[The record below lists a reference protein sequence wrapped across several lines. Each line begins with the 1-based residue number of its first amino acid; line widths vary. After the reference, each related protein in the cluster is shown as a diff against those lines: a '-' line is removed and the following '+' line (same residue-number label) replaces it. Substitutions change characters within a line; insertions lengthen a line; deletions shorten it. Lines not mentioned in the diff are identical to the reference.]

1 MVGLHPFHMAGEKY
15 IAAVRDAVGAVPLL
29 IPVLEQPI
37 RSHDLLAL
45 ADGLLFPGSPSN
57 VSPRRYAGAD
67 PREGVQLDEARD
79 ATALPLIE
87 GAVSAGVPTL
97 CICRGFQELNVALGG
112 TLHQHVHEVSGR
124 RDHREDK
131 HAELEAQYGPA
142 HEVRVAESGLLARL
156 TGRRSFSVN
165 SLHAQGIDRLAPPL
179 HADATAP
186 DGTIEAVSMPKAR
199 GFLLGVQ
206 WHPEWRWRDNE
217 ISLAI
222 LGAFGDAVRE
232 RAAR

>member
-15 IAAVRDAVGAVPLL
+15 IAAVRGASGAVPLL
-29 IPVLEQPI
+29 VPVLEPPI
-37 RSHDLLAL
+37 PPRDLLAL
-45 ADGLLFPGSPSN
+45 ADGFLFPGSPSN
-57 VSPRRYAGAD
+57 VSPARYTGTE
-67 PREGVQLDEARD
+67 PREGVLLDQARD

-87 GAVSAGVPTL
+87 AAAAAGVPVL

-124 RDHREDK
+124 HDHRENK
-131 HAELEAQYGPA
+131 HADLEAQYGPA
-142 HEVRVAESGLLARL
+142 HDVRVAEGGLLAGL
-156 TGRRSFSVN
+156 TDRRSFSVN
-165 SLHAQGIDRLAPPL
+165 SLHAQGIDRLATPL
-179 HADATAP
+179 HADAIAP
-186 DGTIEAVSMPKAR
+186 DGTIEAVSMPGAK

-217 ISLAI
+217 VSRAI
-222 LGAFGDAVRE
+222 LGAFGDAVRK